1 MDGAA
6 LFPGDT
12 GVLPMKVRQALV
24 KLLKG
29 PYVDGG
35 RDEKLWTTLLDNQLI
50 LRSRL
55 SELFLTLQLDHERK
69 VAVLRPVDPDA
80 IGGSTRSSI
89 LRQQRAL
96 SRVETIV
103 LLRLRLLLDRHVTAQ
118 TDPTITREE
127 IAELVAHYQP
137 SGQQDALRDSD
148 VVNRAITKL
157 LARQLLITTGLDD
170 VYTISNALPLAL
182 PFENIGDIPAH
193 IEALVAATADP
204 TGTEALLE
212 LDGDSSTRSTTTRDD
227 AEAADTA
234 DGSGGS
240 QVSIA
245 TMLPMGELTNPG
257 QMRLA
262 LVQVVN
268 WGTFHGA
275 HTMHVDRNGTLLT
288 GNSGVGKSTLFDAML
303 RVFDARPRSNE
314 AAAQRSGAVEDKR
327 TTFTYMRGK
336 VGDKAVG
343 EGSAS
348 AFQRPGATWSAVALT
363 FDNAAGTQSDG
374 VGAVRPAEERHG
386 VQRRAVLPDRQQAAG
401 PAAIEDI
408 AEKRFTKAALDAIF
422 PDAQVFDVHK
432 AFAERFR
439 RLLGINSD
447 QALPL
452 LRVIQAG
459 KGLGGSVNTFFRDQ
473 VLDAPATLA
482 AADDVVEEFSNLMS
496 IRQRLEDVRQQRDQ
510 LAPVPGLNK
519 EYAQS
524 LLDANRLRELA
535 GEEFEAYKQQLAVT
549 VHEKTLARFKELAQA
564 KAKELGAERAV
575 RDGLAKD
582 LRQLEADYNNQGG
595 NAISAIEQSLE
606 NARVGLKL
614 RQQVEDAAR
623 QALADAGLEL
633 EWTAEGWEQAHDQA
647 AARSAELKDDSE
659 ALKELRFEAFD
670 GHATKKRELA
680 AAQQELVS
688 LKTRKSLLPP
698 SSIENRTAIAAATGV
713 PEEQMPFGGELIDLA
728 EGEEQWRPAAERA
741 LRNLATTLLVPGEH
755 FARRHPLPERPLRP
769 RRTPR
774 RGRVQAARRRCAGCG
789 GRGRRRSADQAGHPH
804 HRAGGRRRAVDP

>member
-12 GVLPMKVRQALV
+12 GVLSMKVRQALV

-69 VAVLRPVDPDA
+69 IAVLRPVDPEA
-80 IGGSTRSSI
+80 IGGSARSSI

-137 SGQQDALRDSD
+137 AGQQDALRDSD

-157 LARQLLITTGLDD
+157 LARQLLLTTGLDD

-182 PFENIGDIPAH
+182 PFDNIGDIPAQ
-193 IEALVAATADP
+193 IEALIAATADP
-204 TGTEALLE
+204 TGTEALIE
-212 LDGDSSTRSTTTRDD
+212 LDGDSSAETTTRR
-227 AEAADTA
+227 ATPMRSRRRPRLRSTRLT
-234 DGSGGS
+234 SGGS

-245 TMLPMGELTNPG
+245 SMLPLGDVVNPG

-343 EGSAS
+343 RGLG
-348 AFQRPGATWSAVALT
+348 QRVPAPRCHLVRRRPDVRQRG
-363 FDNAAGTQSDG
+363 GHQGDG
-374 VGAVRPAEERHG
+374 VGAV
-386 VQRRAVLPDRQQAAG
+386 
-401 PAAIEDI
+401 
-408 AEKRFTKAALDAIF
+408 
-422 PDAQVFDVHK
+422 
-432 AFAERFR
+432 
-439 RLLGINSD
+439 
-447 QALPL
+447 
-452 LRVIQAG
+452 
-459 KGLGGSVNTFFRDQ
+459 
-473 VLDAPATLA
+473 
-482 AADDVVEEFSNLMS
+482 
-496 IRQRLEDVRQQRDQ
+496 
-510 LAPVPGLNK
+510 
-519 EYAQS
+519 
-524 LLDANRLRELA
+524 
-535 GEEFEAYKQQLAVT
+535 
-549 VHEKTLARFKELAQA
+549 
-564 KAKELGAERAV
+564 
-575 RDGLAKD
+575 
-582 LRQLEADYNNQGG
+582 
-595 NAISAIEQSLE
+595 
-606 NARVGLKL
+606 
-614 RQQVEDAAR
+614 
-623 QALADAGLEL
+623 
-633 EWTAEGWEQAHDQA
+633 
-647 AARSAELKDDSE
+647 
-659 ALKELRFEAFD
+659 
-670 GHATKKRELA
+670 
-680 AAQQELVS
+680 
-688 LKTRKSLLPP
+688 
-698 SSIENRTAIAAATGV
+698 
-713 PEEQMPFGGELIDLA
+713 
-728 EGEEQWRPAAERA
+728 
-741 LRNLATTLLVPGEH
+741 
-755 FARRHPLPERPLRP
+755 
-769 RRTPR
+769 
-774 RGRVQAARRRCAGCG
+774 
-789 GRGRRRSADQAGHPH
+789 
-804 HRAGGRRRAVDP
+804 